1 MRYNDRVTIRNT
13 ATAAANEQPPKVN
26 ECAAVDCNRRICV
39 AHSRRMLCIQN
50 TDLSSRLIVLSFNL
64 PDAQHRNHDVQ
75 RTYNL
80 QHRRIPH
87 HAKPSGSN
95 RIKSNP
101 ARKAATQT
109 SVCVSTV
116 IKVKSESNSMPPA
129 GQQHEHRCHGVN
141 RVPCAVRH
149 SDWHSK
155 EVGCRY

>member
-1 MRYNDRVTIRNT
+1 MPCNHIVII
-13 ATAAANEQPPKVN
+13 ATQQRQLQTEEPPKVN

-39 AHSRRMLCIQN
+39 VHSRRMLCIQN

-75 RTYNL
+75 RTYVL
-80 QHRRIPH
+80 QHRRINH
-87 HAKPSGSN
+87 HAKPSNQN
-95 RIKSNP
+95 RIKTDP
-101 ARKAATQT
+101 AREAATRA

-116 IKVKSESNSMPPA
+116 IKVKSESNSTPPA
-129 GQQHEHRCHGVN
+129 GQQHEHRYHGFN

-155 EVGCRY
+155 DVGCR

>member
-1 MRYNDRVTIRNT
+1 MRYNDSVII
-13 ATAAANEQPPKVN
+13 ATQQRQLQTEEPPKVN

-75 RTYNL
+75 RTYSL

-101 ARKAATQT
+101 ARGAANQAL
-109 SVCVSTV
+109 VFVQTV
-116 IKVKSESNSMPPA
+116 IEVK
-129 GQQHEHRCHGVN
+129 
-141 RVPCAVRH
+141 
-149 SDWHSK
+149 
-155 EVGCRY
+155 